1 MQAKDEEMQE
11 LQLKTR
17 YLANSISR
25 LCYNLRK
32 SGHVKSIV
40 KVGRVGCAGGKE
52 MGWRRVRVCLRLYLR
67 THTYRGR
74 ETEIL

>member
-1 MQAKDEEMQE
+1 MQGKDDEMQE

-40 KVGRVGCAGGKE
+40 KVSRLGFVEERWVEEQSMFVCVCVCVALPREK
-52 MGWRRVRVCLRLYLR
+52 RRWD
-67 THTYRGR
+67 G
-74 ETEIL
+74 